1 MAKLGDFKTP
11 TGASGNIFSLSSW
24 MELVIGAAVMFLAI
38 ATGQR
43 LVQKIPNNPILDK
56 QIEPIVTQVEAGRS
70 YLNF

>member
-11 TGASGNIFSLSSW
+11 TGAAGNIFSLSSW

-38 ATGQR
+38 ATGQK

-56 QIEPIVTQVEAGRS
+56 QIEPLTTQVAAGKS
-70 YLNF
+70 YLDF